1 MITFESLYASAR
13 LRSLPLSISGILMG
27 SAMAY
32 YNGAFRID
40 IFLLALLT
48 TICFQLLSDFANDY
62 GDSQKGTDNQARLG
76 PKRAIQSGAMTLS
89 EMKKIIG
96 VTMIISL
103 LSAIILIY
111 IAFGRENIIYSL
123 SFFVLTIM
131 AIMAAIKYTIGRN
144 AYGYKGL
151 GDIFVFIFFGLI
163 SVAGSY
169 FLYTH
174 QLQWKVLLPASAI
187 GMLCMAVLN
196 LNNMRDIDNDRAM
209 NKRTIPVILGKELAC
224 YYHYILVLLPMLL
237 LMAYSLLTLQLGM
250 KTIYIIAFIPL
261 IFHLIYVKKHINP
274 QELDSQLKVVAL
286 STFLIS
292 ILFFVGMFF

>member
-1 MITFESLYASAR
+1 MITFKSLYASAR
-13 LRSLPLSISGILMG
+13 LRSLPLSVSGILMG
-27 SAMAY
+27 SAIAY
-32 YNGAFRID
+32 QKGAFRTD

-76 PKRAIQSGAMTLS
+76 PKRAIQSGAMTLF

-103 LSAIILIY
+103 LSAISLIY
-111 IAFGRENIIYSL
+111 IAFGRENLVYSL
-123 SFFVLTIM
+123 LFFLL
-131 AIMAAIKYTIGRN
+131 AITAIVAAIKYTVGKS

-151 GDIFVFIFFGLI
+151 GDVFVFIFFGLV
-163 SVAGSY
+163 SVVGSY

-174 QLQWKVLLPASAI
+174 QLQWKILLPASAI

-209 NKRTIPVILGKELAC
+209 NKRTIPVILGSELAR

-237 LMAYSLLTLQLGM
+237 LMAYSLLTLQLGI
-250 KTIYIIAFIPL
+250 KTLYMIAFVPL
-261 IFHLIYVKKHINP
+261 IFHLIFVKKHTAP

-286 STFLIS
+286 SAFLLS
-292 ILFFVGMFF
+292 ILFFVGMLF

>member
-1 MITFESLYASAR
+1 MITFKSLYASAR
-13 LRSLPLSISGILMG
+13 LRSLPLSISGILIG

-209 NKRTIPVILGKELAC
+209 NKRTIPVILGKELAR